1 MTVRA
6 VLYDHD
12 GTLVDSLPMVV
23 AATNRVLVA
32 NGHGAAPRDAVIAA
46 MVLPT
51 APRMGHHAHTS
62 DAIEQGRLA
71 AEFYA
76 AARELGPVHARAY
89 EGIPS
94 VVSAFAARDIRQAV
108 VSNNEG
114 AVVRIIMRHLG
125 LAQHFAALYGED
137 DVAAPKPDPRGIVQA
152 AAALGVSLDDC
163 VFVGDSENDS
173 DAARAAGVRSIG
185 VTWGIHPR
193 ARMEHLGFGSLI
205 DRPEQLLSLIG

>member
-1 MTVRA
+1 MTIRA
-6 VLYDHD
+6 VIYDHD
-12 GTLVDSLPMVV
+12 GTLVNSLPMVV
-23 AATNRVLVA
+23 AATNRVLVT
-32 NGHGAAPRDAVIAA
+32 NGFAAEPPAAVVAG
-46 MVLPT
+46 MVLAT
-51 APRMGHHAHTS
+51 GPRMSHHARTS
-62 DAIEQGRLA
+62 DPSVQERLA

-89 EGIPS
+89 DGIPAA
-94 VVSAFAARDIRQAV
+94 VATFAARGIGQAV

-125 LAQHFAALYGED
+125 LAQHFGALYGED
-137 DVAAPKPDPRGIVQA
+137 DVAAPKPDPRGIIQA
-152 AAALGVSLDDC
+152 AAALGVTLDNC

-193 ARMEHLGFGSLI
+193 ARMEHLGFSALI

>member
-6 VLYDHD
+6 VIYDHD
-12 GTLVDSLPMVV
+12 GTLINSLPMVV

-32 NGHGAAPRDAVIAA
+32 NGHPAAPADDVVAA
-46 MVLPT
+46 MVLAT
-51 APRMGHHAHTS
+51 APRMGHHAATA
-62 DAIEQGRLA
+62 DQRIQARLA

-89 EGIPS
+89 VGIPE
-94 VVSAFAARDIRQAV
+94 VVAAFASRGIGQAV

-125 LAQHFAALYGED
+125 LAPHFAALYGED
-137 DVAAPKPDPRGIVQA
+137 DVAAPKPDPRGILQA

-173 DAARAAGVRSIG
+173 DAARAAGVRAIG
-185 VTWGIHPR
+185 VTWGVHPR
-193 ARMEHLGFGSLI
+193 SRMEHLGFSTLI

>member
-1 MTVRA
+1 VTVRA
-6 VLYDHD
+6 VIYDHD

-32 NGHGAAPRDAVIAA
+32 NGFAEEPPAAVIAG
-46 MVLPT
+46 MVLAT
-51 APRMGHHAHTS
+51 APRMGHHARTTDPQMQS
-62 DAIEQGRLA
+62 RMA

-76 AARELGPVHARAY
+76 AARELGPLHARAY
-89 EGIPS
+89 DGIHD
-94 VVSAFAARDIRQAV
+94 VVSAFAARGIKQAV

-125 LAQHFAALYGED
+125 LAPHFAALYGED
-137 DVAAPKPDPRGIVQA
+137 DVAAPKPDPRGIIQTA
-152 AAALGVSLDDC
+152 ATLGVELSDC

-193 ARMEHLGFGSLI
+193 SRMEHLGFSALI
-205 DRPEQLLSLIG
+205 DRPEQLRSLIG

>member
-6 VLYDHD
+6 VIYDHD
-12 GTLVDSLPMVV
+12 GTLINSLPMVV

-32 NGHGAAPRDAVIAA
+32 NGFAEEPPAAVIAA
-46 MVLPT
+46 MVLAT
-51 APRMGHHAHTS
+51 GPRMGHHARIT
-62 DAIEQGRLA
+62 DALTQNRLA
-71 AEFYA
+71 GEFYA
-76 AARELGPVHARAY
+76 AARELGPVHARSY
-89 EGIPS
+89 DGIPD
-94 VVSAFAARDIRQAV
+94 VVSAFASRGIGQAV

-125 LAQHFAALYGED
+125 LARHFAALYGED
-137 DVAAPKPDPRGIVQA
+137 DVAAPKPDPRGILQA

-185 VTWGIHPR
+185 VTWGVHPR
-193 ARMEHLGFGSLI
+193 SRMEHLGFGALI
-205 DRPEQLLSLIG
+205 DRPEELLSLIG